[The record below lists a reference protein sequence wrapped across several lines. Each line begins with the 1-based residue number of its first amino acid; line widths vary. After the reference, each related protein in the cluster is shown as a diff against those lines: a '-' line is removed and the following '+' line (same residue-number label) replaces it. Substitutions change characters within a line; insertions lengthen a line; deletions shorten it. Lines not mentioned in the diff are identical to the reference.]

1 MHDLLAILL
10 RQGFFYRKLRS
21 DIGLRD
27 WSYVQILSEF
37 KILLEDGMNPLYC
50 GIGYLVNAGGG
61 ENYLGYLPLITLSS
75 LTMLVTLIPL
85 ILRFRKEDENAQKI
99 NQ

>member
-10 RQGFFYRKLRS
+10 RQVFFYRKLRS

-37 KILLEDGMNPLYC
+37 KIL
-50 GIGYLVNAGGG
+50 
-61 ENYLGYLPLITLSS
+61 
-75 LTMLVTLIPL
+75 
-85 ILRFRKEDENAQKI
+85 
-99 NQ
+99 